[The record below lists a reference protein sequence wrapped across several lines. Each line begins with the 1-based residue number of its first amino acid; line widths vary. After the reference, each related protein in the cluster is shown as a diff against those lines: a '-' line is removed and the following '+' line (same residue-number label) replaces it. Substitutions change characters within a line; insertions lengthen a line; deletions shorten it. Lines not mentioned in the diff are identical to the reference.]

1 MATTPSPR
9 TWLPAFA
16 VLALVWGN
24 SFLFIK
30 VAVADLH
37 PFQLTLIRVVVGA
50 LTMLAIILVTRD
62 RLPRGWKLWGHFFAA
77 STVMSTIPFTLFG
90 YGETQVS
97 SVLAAIWNATTPL
110 CTLLFTL
117 VLLKG
122 ERPSAGRIGGL
133 VLGFLGVMVVLG
145 VWRPMAGGAIMGSLA
160 CFIAAAS
167 YGLGGVYMRK
177 FLSDRPE
184 SGVALSFGQ
193 LVAATAQI
201 LVIAPIMGVSPVPT
215 QAVEPKAWAS
225 VLALGALGTGLAYM
239 LMYRTVR
246 IVGVTTMSTVT
257 YLLPVVAGVTGVALL
272 GEHISWN
279 QPVGALVV
287 LAAIALTQGR
297 FTKKRAESPV
307 AAGVD

>member
-1 MATTPSPR
+1 MQAPTPPLK

-16 VLALVWGN
+16 VLALIWGN

-37 PFQLTLIRVVVGA
+37 PVQLSLIRVAIGA
-50 LTMLAIILVTRD
+50 LTMLAIILITRD
-62 RLPRGWKLWGHFFAA
+62 RLPRSWKLWGHFFAL

-110 CTLLFTL
+110 TTLLFTL

-122 ERPSAGRIGGL
+122 ERPNAGRLGGL
-133 VLGFLGVMVVLG
+133 ILGFLGVMVVLG
-145 VWRPMAGGAIMGSLA
+145 VWRPMEGGALMGSVA
-160 CFIAAAS
+160 CFIAAAC

-177 FLSDRPE
+177 YLSDRPE
-184 SGVALSFGQ
+184 STVALSFGQ
-193 LVAATAQI
+193 LTASTAQL
-201 LVIAPIMGVSPVPT
+201 LVVAPILGVSPIPT
-215 QAVEPKAWAS
+215 GDVEPKVWAS
-225 VLALGALGTGLAYM
+225 VLALGALGTALAYI

-279 QPVGALVV
+279 QPVGAVVV
-287 LAAIALTQGR
+287 LGAIALTQGR
-297 FTKKRAESPV
+297 FTRKKPEV
-307 AAGVD
+307 AIPAAD